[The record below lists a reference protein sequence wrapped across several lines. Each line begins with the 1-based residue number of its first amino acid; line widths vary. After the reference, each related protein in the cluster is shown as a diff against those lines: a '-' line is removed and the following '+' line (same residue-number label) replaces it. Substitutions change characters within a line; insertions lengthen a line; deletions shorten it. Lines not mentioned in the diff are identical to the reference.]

1 VDELEIEI
9 EIDPEFDPEF
19 DWRLDAL
26 MVAGF
31 TYPTAFRLAME
42 LHSGNPSWHDAARLK
57 RLGMGEQDILDQLID

>member
-9 EIDPEFDPEF
+9 EIDPGF

-26 MVAGF
+26 TAAGF
-31 TYPTAFRLAME
+31 TYPTALRLAME

-57 RLGMGEQDILDQLID
+57 NLGMGEQDILDQLID